1 MILIVEDDVTIGR
14 TLAQGLTAAGLNARW
29 LRRGAEVA
37 PLVAQGGVEA
47 LVLDLGLPDGD
58 GLEVCRSLRA
68 DGHRLPVLM
77 LTARGGLDDR
87 LDGFAAGADDYLA
100 KPFAFAELLARVR
113 VMARHAAQRRPDPLV
128 LDALEV
134 DPLAGEARWAGQRL
148 DLEPKGILVLEQLL
162 RARGG
167 VVTRRALMDAVWGD
181 AAVTDNAL
189 DVVLSSLRKRLAQAA
204 PKVQIR
210 TVRGAGVAIE
220 IDENKT

>member
-37 PLVAQGGVEA
+37 PLVAQGGVAA

-58 GLEVCRSLRA
+58 GLDVCRALRA

-204 PKVQIR
+204 PKVQVR

>member
-14 TLAQGLTAAGLNARW
+14 TLAQGLTAAGLAARW

-58 GLEVCRSLRA
+58 GLDVCRALRA

-113 VMARHAAQRRPDPLV
+113 VMVRHAQQRRPDPLV
-128 LDALEV
+128 LGVLEV

-148 DLEPKGILVLEQLL
+148 DLEPKGILVLAQLL

-204 PKVQIR
+204 PEVQVR
-210 TVRGAGVAIE
+210 TVRGTGVTIE
-220 IDENKT
+220 IPENKP

>member
-58 GLEVCRSLRA
+58 GLDVCRALRA

>member
-204 PKVQIR
+204 PKVQVR